1 MDKDLKPQ
9 PSLATKW
16 SVDPQAGTYTF
27 EIRRGVFWHDGQPFT
42 PEDVKFAFEEILSKY
57 DNFGATYFKDVTV
70 TISGDTVVIKP
81 ANFLPGV
88 QMALLSSPDAVI
100 YPKHILQGQDFLKS
114 PFRTTSPIGTGPFK
128 MKTWVKGSHI
138 ELVRNEN
145 YWNQP
150 MPHLDGI
157 IIRFISDPAAII
169 AALQRGEIH
178 YIFRGVP
185 FEAYNTLRQTQSLQV
200 VPYVRPPY
208 ASAMWMNTKAPY
220 LSDVNVRRAIAY
232 ALNRE
237 DIATKATQGLSE
249 PIQYM
254 IDPTVVPPSPT
265 LTIYNYDSA
274 RANRMLDE
282 AGYNKGA
289 DGIRFTL
296 ELMTRTGE
304 PDEQLWA
311 TLVRDH
317 LAAVGIGLNIKTVD
331 FATYLALQSK
341 FEFQMATIKYWLNP
355 IWTYQLFTTEW
366 IGRGPFTNAFQYS
379 DPETDDLMHAWL
391 TESDP
396 TKSVQILQK
405 VEDRISQNLPEI
417 ILYEVRWLNVINAD
431 FQGADLPVGKWI
443 FADSLENT
451 YSASLQKTTVA
462 TTQTTETAPITAP
475 GFPVETT
482 TLVAAAAVILI
493 LIAAGFIWT
502 RRKRPKT

>member
-1 MDKDLKPQ
+1 
-9 PSLATKW
+9 
-16 SVDPQAGTYTF
+16 
-27 EIRRGVFWHDGQPFT
+27 
-42 PEDVKFAFEEILSKY
+42 
-57 DNFGATYFKDVTV
+57 
-70 TISGDTVVIKP
+70 
-81 ANFLPGV
+81 
-88 QMALLSSPDAVI
+88 
-100 YPKHILQGQDFLKS
+100 
-114 PFRTTSPIGTGPFK
+114 

-366 IGRGPFTNAFQYS
+366 IGKGPFTNAFQYS
-379 DPETDDLMHAWL
+379 DAETDDLMHTWL

-396 TKSVQILQK
+396 AKSVQILQK
-405 VEDRISQNLPEI
+405 VEDRISQNVPEI
-417 ILYEVRWLNVINAD
+417 ILYEVRWLNVMNAD
-431 FQGADLPVGKWI
+431 FQGGDLPVGKWI

-451 YSASLQKTTVA
+451 YSASIQKTTIA
-462 TTQTTETAPITAP
+462 TTQTTETTPITAP
-475 GFPVETT
+475 SFPVDTT
-482 TLVAAAAVILI
+482 TLVAAAAVVLI

-502 RRKRPKT
+502 RRKRSKT